1 MSKFGAENIIAA
13 GAVWLLIML
22 PSAAFGGVGAWAAKM
37 RGQDACT
44 AAGFVSAPGRVPAF

>member
-22 PSAAFGGVGAWAAKM
+22 PSAAFGGVWGSDARYCGAQAATGLV
-37 RGQDACT
+37 RAH
-44 AAGFVSAPGRVPAF
+44 